1 MLRDSFTDV
10 RAPSSS
16 IREGERGGGEDGV
29 CVVVVVGWGG
39 VYMCVLQEISV
50 SASGLHLAVSASASC
65 TLRELSNKPSTP

>member
-39 VYMCVLQEISV
+39 EGNVLVGCCS
-50 SASGLHLAVSASASC
+50 
-65 TLRELSNKPSTP
+65 